1 MTSYMLTNRKMHP
14 LAEERVMEFRQG
26 RISRREYLAMMA
38 GLGVSGAGA
47 LAMGGLPAPAAAQE
61 TQPRR
66 GGKLRISMSVR
77 GFKEPRKI
85 DWVQIANIARQ
96 CNEHLV
102 RWTRDFT
109 FEPWLLES
117 WETSDDATSYLLHLR
132 PGVTWS
138 NGDAFNADD
147 VIMNLTRWC
156 DATVE
161 GNSMASRLSSMIDE
175 DTQKLREGTLERV
188 DDLTVRINL
197 PEPDITL
204 IPGLA
209 DYPGIVMHRSYDG
222 SSDPFEAL
230 AISTGPC
237 ELVDWQVGERAEV
250 RRKDS
255 PWWGG
260 DFWLDG
266 VEWID
271 HGTDMAVAVAA
282 MDSDE
287 VDATYETIADM
298 IPSLDNMGLT
308 TSGIATAST
317 IVLRMRADTAP
328 YDDRRVRRAIQ
339 TAIDPE
345 GLLALGISGKGEL
358 AENHH
363 VGPMHPEYAD
373 IGPPVI
379 DPEAALSLLDEA
391 GHRDTEFEII
401 SIEGDWRTLTADAA
415 AAQLREHGI
424 NVKRTV
430 IPGSS
435 FWNDWT
441 KYPFSATDWNGRPL
455 GVQIYG
461 LAYRSG
467 VPWNETGHA
476 NPEFDRLL
484 DQAVATPNV
493 DQRRELMAELE
504 SILRESGV
512 IIQPY
517 WRSIFRTYSD
527 KVKGYEMHQ
536 AFEQHLESVW
546 LTG

>member
-1 MTSYMLTNRKMHP
+1 MTSYMLTNRKLHP
-14 LAEERVMEFRQG
+14 LAEERAREFREG
-26 RISRREYLAMMA
+26 RVSRREYLAMMA

-47 LAMGGLPAPAAAQE
+47 LALGGLPAPASAQDA
-61 TQPRR
+61 QPRR

-77 GFKEPRKI
+77 GFKEPRSM

-156 DATVE
+156 DATAE
-161 GNSMASRLSSMIDE
+161 GNSMASRLSSMIDA

-282 MDSDE
+282 LDSDE

-298 IPSLDNMGLT
+298 IPSLDTMGLT
-308 TSGIATAST
+308 TSGIATGST

-328 YDDRRVRRAIQ
+328 YDDRRVRRALQ
-339 TAIDPE
+339 MAVDPE
-345 GLLALGISGKGEL
+345 VLLVLGIAGTGEV

-373 IGPPVI
+373 IGPAAV
-379 DPEAALSLLDEA
+379 DPETALSLLDEA
-391 GHRDTEFEII
+391 GQRDTEFEII
-401 SIEGDWRTLTADAA
+401 SIEGDWRALTADAA
-415 AAQLREHGI
+415 AAQLRDHGI

-476 NPEFDRLL
+476 NPDFDRLL
-484 DQAVATPNV
+484 DRAVATPDV
-493 DQRRELMAELE
+493 DQRRDLMAELE

-536 AFEQHLESVW
+536 AFEQHLDSVW